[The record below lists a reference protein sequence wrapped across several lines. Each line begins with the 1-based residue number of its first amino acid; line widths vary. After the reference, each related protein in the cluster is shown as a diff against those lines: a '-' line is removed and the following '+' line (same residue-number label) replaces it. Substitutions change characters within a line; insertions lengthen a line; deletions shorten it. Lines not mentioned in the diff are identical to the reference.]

1 MQKIYPLVL
10 CGGMGSRL
18 WPMSRI
24 EQPKQFQPVNG
35 KGSLT
40 YFQTTVQRHRG
51 PLYHAPI
58 VVTAAA
64 QADLVGQQL
73 VEIQSGGRII
83 AEPCGRNTGPAVLA
97 AALGVL
103 VEDPDA
109 ILLVL
114 PSDHMVSGDLN
125 TPIAGMVSAAD
136 AGRIILFG
144 ITPGYAETGYGY
156 IIDGGADT
164 DCDGLHRVSRFVE
177 KPPVDTAQ
185 RLIDDGNAY
194 WASGIS
200 LFRADVISA
209 EFRRLDPGTHAA
221 VNAAVQ
227 LGRPA
232 PGRLLLD
239 DAAFREARDEPTERA
254 VFEQSPL
261 VSLACLDVEWDDVGA
276 WASVY
281 DVAPKTAA
289 GNVTHGDVMAL
300 DTTNSLIRSDGRLVV
315 VIGMKDV
322 IVVATKDALL
332 VTDREHAQ
340 HVKQAVEQMKGVNR
354 AEVVSHPYRSFS
366 WGRIEA
372 LAPEADYKVD
382 MLTLRPGAGLKING
396 RGRGTRFLSVL
407 VGEANCL
414 VTPPIADRTLSP
426 GSILTIE
433 NDAEV
438 SLTNTADHDLRAV
451 LLSTMPSE
459 GADTEVADCDA
470 MAPVPMR
477 VVANG

>member
-10 CGGMGSRL
+10 CGGMGARL

-35 KGSLT
+35 KGSPT

-51 PLYHAPI
+51 PLYHSPI
-58 VVTAAA
+58 VVTAAG
-64 QADLVGQQL
+64 QADLVSQQL

-97 AALGVL
+97 AALSVL
-103 VEDPDA
+103 ADDPDA
-109 ILLVL
+109 MLLVL
-114 PSDHMVSGDLN
+114 PSDHMIFGDLT
-125 TPIAGMVSAAD
+125 TPIARMVPAAA
-136 AGRIILFG
+136 AGRIIMFG

-156 IIDGGADT
+156 IIDGGADA
-164 DCDGLHRVSRFVE
+164 DHDGLHSVSRFIE
-177 KPPVDTAQ
+177 KPPVDIAQ
-185 RLIDDGNAY
+185 RLIDQGTAY

-200 LFRADVISA
+200 LFRADVISD
-209 EFRRLDPGTHAA
+209 EFRRLDPATHAA
-221 VNAAVQ
+221 VSAAVQ
-227 LGRPA
+227 LGHA
-232 PGRLLLD
+232 TPGGLFLD
-239 DAAFREARDEPTERA
+239 DGAFREARNEPTERS
-254 VFEQSPL
+254 VFENSPL
-261 VSLACLDVEWDDVGA
+261 VSLARLDVKWDDVGA
-276 WASVY
+276 WPAVY

-289 GNVTHGDVMAL
+289 GNVTNGDVMAL

-322 IVVATKDALL
+322 IVVDTKDALL

-340 HVKQAVEQMKGVNR
+340 HVKQAVEQLKGVNR
-354 AEVVSHPYRSFS
+354 AEVNSHPYRSYS
-366 WGRIEA
+366 WGGIEA
-372 LAPEADYKVD
+372 LASEAEYKVD
-382 MLTLRPGAGLKING
+382 MLTLRPGAALRING

-414 VTPPIADRTLSP
+414 GTPPIADRTLSP
-426 GSILTIE
+426 GSMLTIE

-451 LLSTMPSE
+451 LLSTMQ
-459 GADTEVADCDA
+459 AEVDQPER
-470 MAPVPMR
+470 MAATPLR